1 MDEATPYALHAQA
14 ARRALADSGLDR
26 ALIDGLASAGLGT
39 LAPVEVAEY
48 LGLRPTWVDSTS
60 VGGATW
66 EVMAAHAADAIAQRR
81 ANAVLLVYGS
91 TARAD
96 IKARRRT
103 SDLSFGARGP
113 LQFEVPYGHTLIAKY
128 AMAARRHMHQYGT
141 TLEQLA
147 QVAVQAR
154 ANAAANPDALY
165 REPITVEDVLSGP
178 MIADPFTKLHCC
190 VRSDGGC
197 AVLLVGEEYVPDLAR
212 HPVWVLGAGTAVSHT
227 TMSEWEDFTVS
238 PAAVSGRAA
247 FERAGVTPRD
257 IDLAEIYDAFTYMTL
272 VTLEDLGFCAKGEG
286 GAFVAE
292 GRLLRDGSLPVN
304 TDGGGLSA
312 CHPGMRGL
320 FLLVEAVRQ
329 LRGEADEARAVG
341 GADEARAVG
350 GADEARAVGEA
361 DETCAVGEADEVRAV
376 GGADEVRA
384 AGEADEVRA
393 AGEAD
398 EVRAVGEADEVRAA
412 GEADEA
418 GVAGATGAA
427 AGGRQVRRADGS
439 LPELAVASG
448 TGGWFCSSGT
458 VVLGRG

>member
-1 MDEATPYALHAQA
+1 MPAAKRKRARKVAVVGVSLSDCGRVDDATPYALHAQA

-26 ALIDGLASAGLGT
+26 SAVDGLASAGLGT

-48 LGLRPTWVDSTS
+48 LGLRPTWTDSTS
-60 VGGATW
+60 VGGSTW
-66 EVMAAHAADAIAQRR
+66 EVMAAHAADAIAAGH

-96 IKARRRT
+96 IRAGRRT
-103 SDLSFGARGP
+103 SNLSFGARGP
-113 LQFEVPYGHTLIAKY
+113 LQFEVPYGHTLVAKY

-147 QVAVQAR
+147 DVAVQAR
-154 ANAAANPDALY
+154 ANAAHNPDAMF
-165 REPITVEDVLSGP
+165 RTPITVDEVLDGP

-190 VRSDGGC
+190 IRSDGGC
-197 AVLLVGEEYVPDLAR
+197 AVLLAGEEYVADTAKP
-212 HPVWVLGAGTAVSHT
+212 PVWVLGAGTAISHT
-227 TMSEWEDFTVS
+227 TMSEWDDFTVS
-238 PAAVSGRAA
+238 PAAASGRQA
-247 FERAGVTPRD
+247 FERAGVGPSD
-257 IDLAEIYDAFTYMTL
+257 IDVAELYDAFTYMTL

-286 GAFVAE
+286 GAFVGK
-292 GRLLRDGSLPVN
+292 GRLTLDGELPTN

-329 LRGEADEARAVG
+329 LRGEA
-341 GADEARAVG
+341 
-350 GADEARAVGEA
+350 
-361 DETCAVGEADEVRAV
+361 
-376 GGADEVRA
+376 
-384 AGEADEVRA
+384 
-393 AGEAD
+393 
-398 EVRAVGEADEVRAA
+398 
-412 GEADEA
+412 
-418 GVAGATGAA
+418 
-427 AGGRQVRRADGS
+427 GGRQVRKAGGR

>member
-1 MDEATPYALHAQA
+1 MPSTPRKVAVVGISLSDCGRVDGPTPYALHAQA
-14 ARRALADSGLDR
+14 ARRALADSGLDHS
-26 ALIDGLASAGLGT
+26 LVDGLCSAGLGT

-48 LGLRPTWVDSTS
+48 LGLRPVWVDSTA

-66 EVMAAHAADAIAQRR
+66 EVMAAHAADAIA
-81 ANAVLLVYGS
+81 AGHADVVLLVYGS

-96 IKARRRT
+96 IRAGRRT

-113 LQFEVPYGHTLIAKY
+113 LQFEVPYGHTLVAKY
-128 AMAARRHMHQYGT
+128 AMAARRHMHEYGT

-154 ANAAANPDALY
+154 ANAAANPDAMF
-165 REPITVEDVLSGP
+165 RDPITVDDVLDGP
-178 MIADPFTKLHCC
+178 LIADPFTKLHCC

-197 AVLLVGEEYVPDLAR
+197 AVLLAAQEYVPDTAQP
-212 HPVWVLGAGTAVSHT
+212 PVWILGAGEHVSHT
-227 TMSEWEDFTVS
+227 TMSEWDDFTRS
-238 PAAVSGRAA
+238 PAAVSGRLA
-247 FERAGVTPRD
+247 FERAGVRPGE
-257 IDLAEIYDAFTYMTL
+257 IDVAEIYDAFTYMTL

-286 GAFVAE
+286 GAFVE
-292 GRLLRDGSLPVN
+292 QGRLLRDGELPVN

-329 LRGEADEARAVG
+329 LRGEAG
-341 GADEARAVG
+341 GHQ
-350 GADEARAVGEA
+350 
-361 DETCAVGEADEVRAV
+361 
-376 GGADEVRA
+376 VRA
-384 AGEADEVRA
+384 AD
-393 AGEAD
+393 
-398 EVRAVGEADEVRAA
+398 
-412 GEADEA
+412 
-418 GVAGATGAA
+418 
-427 AGGRQVRRADGS
+427 GR